1 MKVLWAADE
10 CGIKYDRTD
19 VGGAFGGNDQKWYLD
34 MNPNGVVPTIDDG
47 GRVIWESN
55 SAVRYLSAKYA
66 AGTLWPND
74 PGQSS
79 DADRWMDWQLS
90 TISEPMRIC
99 FWGLIRTPAEKRD
112 MAAIKK
118 AAEDAG
124 RLFGR
129 LDDWLEGRKYVGGQH
144 FTMGDIPVGCFVY
157 RWYALDIERPGAQE
171 RAGLV
176 RAAGHAPGLRQAHH
190 GQADVVFMLPLPL
203 GGEVGVREVARDPLG
218 SPSSPSLS
226 AQGGEEH
233 EECYCRLGSLLI
245 SATIARSMTV
255 NR

>member
-1 MKVLWAADE
+1 MKIWGRANSINVMKVLWAADE

-74 PGQSS
+74 PGQRS

-90 TISEPMRIC
+90 TISEAMRIC

-124 RLFGR
+124 RLFGGSTIGWKAASTWAASTSPWATSR
-129 LDDWLEGRKYVGGQH
+129 SDASS
-144 FTMGDIPVGCFVY
+144 I
-157 RWYALDIERPGAQE
+157 
-171 RAGLV
+171 AGT
-176 RAAGHAPGLRQAHH
+176 RSTSSARSSRTCAPGTS
-190 GQADVVFMLPLPL
+190 GS
-203 GGEVGVREVARDPLG
+203 ARARPT
-218 SPSSPSLS
+218 PSTSWSS
-226 AQGGEEH
+226 
-233 EECYCRLGSLLI
+233 
-245 SATIARSMTV
+245 
-255 NR
+255 